1 MKKSTLFILTIWCCL
16 SLSAQNVYTEKS
28 YPTPNFAR
36 GKVNAVNGVIL
47 HHTAEPTIE
56 KSLAVLTNRQK
67 NVGTHCVIDLDGTRY
82 IMCDPTVVTYHAG
95 YSLLDGL
102 EGCNNFCI
110 GIEFQGNTLEAPLT
124 EKQID
129 SAIEYLLPLIKKYK
143 IPLRHIVTHEMV
155 RKAYKAKYPNKRC
168 SNKVDITQ
176 TEYKRVMKALK
187 EKWSEKSFN
196 GGSGHER
203 K

>member
-1 MKKSTLFILTIWCCL
+1 MEKAKLLILTVWCCL

-28 YPTPNFAR
+28 YPTPNFAK

-56 KSLAVLTNRQK
+56 KSLEVLTSRQK

-82 IMCDPTVVTYHAG
+82 IMCEPTVVTYHAG
-95 YSLLDGL
+95 YSLLDGR

-110 GIEFQGNTLEAPLT
+110 GIEFQGNTLKAPLT
-124 EKQID
+124 QKQID
-129 SAIEYLLPLIKKYK
+129 SAIEYLLPLIRKYK
-143 IPLRHIVTHEMV
+143 IPVGHIVTHEMV

-168 SNKVDITQ
+168 SGKVDITQ
-176 TEYKRVMKALK
+176 AEYKRVMKALK
-187 EKWSEKSFN
+187 AKMEQ
-196 GGSGHER
+196 R
-203 K
+203 DL